1 MNAHGGR
8 QRSLPYGWVQTA
20 RVVCFAHQ
28 FRVLRSQCYYSAACL
43 FLALSKSE
51 CVAAVFVCLC
61 LCACEK
67 MPKLKRQCK
76 ERTCFVPLCK
86 SGYRSNTERVSL
98 FTAPSDVKRLA
109 EWARMIKRTDRRLTP
124 TAVVCEKHF
133 ESSLI
138 ERAFSVTVNGVV
150 HEIPRDKPRLKPD
163 AVPTIFPEYPKHL
176 VPKVPVKRKTRN
188 LCEQDLKLPSKRR
201 KRGESAA
208 SELCSAIE
216 GAETESLEGVHQN
229 AAVPEECIPRSSFEA
244 ASAQNDGAQRLQ
256 NTTESRHPFSD
267 LSIPVAWMKVPSLPA
282 ESVAYAYCEAEI
294 NNFATLFIEKMV
306 LFEKPLPERQSVVAT
321 VYLRGREKS
330 KQVLTTRDEAESLIK
345 NVSLTVLC
353 GGCGLKPASKKHTSY
368 RDMYFAEK
376 CLLSTKSG
384 GESCV
389 FCKYQRVLA
398 QNQACRRKKREKAS
412 AGKHGGKKHCKN
424 ISRNLSRTKKRLAT
438 AEEQVAHMKEQNEAV
453 SEEAFE
459 NKIKS
464 LPHKQQLAV
473 KNCFLAARRK
483 SHKGMR
489 YNDEWI
495 VECMMM
501 KMRSP
506 KLYEHLRRE
515 TIMVLPGR
523 TCLQRY
529 LQRFKGGFGL
539 SANIFNAL
547 TEKTKAMDV
556 YSRHGGLVIDEIKLS
571 EHLNVKSAGE

>member
-1 MNAHGGR
+1 MEERGAACNECPRWPAEVATIRVGADCACR
-8 QRSLPYGWVQTA
+8 LLRTSVSQRLHRFP
-20 RVVCFAHQ
+20 C
-28 FRVLRSQCYYSAACL
+28 LRSQCYYSAACL
-43 FLALSKSE
+43 FLVLSKSE

-244 ASAQNDGAQRLQ
+244 ASAQNDGAQCLQ

-384 GESCV
+384 GDPAFS
-389 FCKYQRVLA
+389 
-398 QNQACRRKKREKAS
+398 AS
-412 AGKHGGKKHCKN
+412 
-424 ISRNLSRTKKRLAT
+424 TK
-438 AEEQVAHMKEQNEAV
+438 E
-453 SEEAFE
+453 F
-459 NKIKS
+459 
-464 LPHKQQLAV
+464 
-473 KNCFLAARRK
+473 
-483 SHKGMR
+483 
-489 YNDEWI
+489 
-495 VECMMM
+495 
-501 KMRSP
+501 
-506 KLYEHLRRE
+506 
-515 TIMVLPGR
+515 
-523 TCLQRY
+523 
-529 LQRFKGGFGL
+529 
-539 SANIFNAL
+539 
-547 TEKTKAMDV
+547 
-556 YSRHGGLVIDEIKLS
+556 
-571 EHLNVKSAGE
+571 